1 MPTETST
8 APEKWIDDGPVLLD
22 FADGIARMTLN
33 RPQSANG
40 MNLGLMKALHEAAM
54 ECHRRPGVRVVLL
67 RGAGKNFCA
76 GGDVREF
83 AAMGDGIG
91 DYMREVT
98 SYLQAAVG
106 VIIRLNAIVIAEVQ
120 GFAAGGGGLGLVCAS
135 DIVIAGASSKFL
147 AGATRVAMVPDGGA
161 SVILPHLIGF
171 RRAMEILVS
180 NRVVSAE
187 EALEIGLITR
197 LRLVAKVD
205 GPGKPK
211 TDGSQF
217 FLTFAPA
224 PHLDGKHTIFG
235 EVADDASRAVVD
247 EIAAVKTGAGDRPVE
262 PVVISSIDVVAGPV
276 DHGTRAWCGSC
287 CRRCRGRRRPVRR
300 SPCAAVSRR

>member
-1 MPTETST
+1 MPTEAST

-33 RPQSANG
+33 RPRSANG
-40 MNLGLMKALHEAAM
+40 MNLGLMKALHDAAL

-91 DYMREVT
+91 DYMKEVT
-98 SYLQAAVG
+98 AYLQAAVG
-106 VIIRLNAIVIAEVQ
+106 VLIRLNAIVITEVQ

-161 SVILPHLIGF
+161 SVILPQLVGF

-180 NRVVSAE
+180 NRVIPAQ

-197 LRLVAKVD
+197 M
-205 GPGKPK
+205 
-211 TDGSQF
+211 
-217 FLTFAPA
+217 
-224 PHLDGKHTIFG
+224 
-235 EVADDASRAVVD
+235 VADDALETEALALARSVAAGAPMAQAHMKRLLWNGLGVEVALPEEARTQAQLSKTEDAREGLLAVIEKRAPRF
-247 EIAAVKTGAGDRPVE
+247 TGR
-262 PVVISSIDVVAGPV
+262 
-276 DHGTRAWCGSC
+276 
-287 CRRCRGRRRPVRR
+287 
-300 SPCAAVSRR
+300 